1 MWLLTIATVIAVG
14 QVITYSCEPRFDLVA
29 ASAALLFAIPQ
40 LRQAQPGIPL
50 TPTIFDGNRLPIFC
64 LWFGTYLT
72 FYTQPLGIIGT

>member
-40 LRQAQPGIPL
+40 LRSAQPGIPS
-50 TPTIFDGNRLPIFC
+50 TPTIFDGKHLATLHF
-64 LWFGTYLT
+64 LFGTEPT
-72 FYTQPLGIIGT
+72 FCTQP